1 MIASSESKV
10 DEQTWGDDFERT
22 NFLDEKFE
30 DQMVE
35 GVQFKK
41 KKMGSEIIILGCFI
55 GQQLGVG

>member
-41 KKMGSEIIILGCFI
+41 KKNG
-55 GQQLGVG
+55 